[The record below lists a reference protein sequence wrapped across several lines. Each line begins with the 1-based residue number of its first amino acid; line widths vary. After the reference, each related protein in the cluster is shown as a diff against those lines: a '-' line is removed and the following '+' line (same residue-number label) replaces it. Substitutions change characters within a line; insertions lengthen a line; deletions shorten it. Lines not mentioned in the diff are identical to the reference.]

1 MVPAA
6 ERLRL
11 PRLEPLTMAKIRS
24 VVAISLLEL
33 VISLGVLSVV
43 ALGLLSMFISA
54 RAASQGG
61 TSRAQSAN
69 VAEMELAKMRVLPY
83 ADLESYLTTPRADA
97 VQTILGVKY
106 TSSLQ
111 VERLD
116 TDPSKREFR
125 LLWLHLKLK
134 WDQKDVLDS
143 DQSTKIG
150 AKSVERTLE
159 LSTLVSPS
167 TAQ

>member
-1 MVPAA
+1 
-6 ERLRL
+6 
-11 PRLEPLTMAKIRS
+11 MAKIRS
-24 VVAISLLEL
+24 TAAISLLEL
-33 VISLGVLSVV
+33 VISLGILSVV
-43 ALGLLSMFISA
+43 ALGLLSMFISS

-69 VAEMELAKMRVLPY
+69 VAEMELAKIRVLPY
-83 ADLESYLTTPRADA
+83 ADLESYLTTPRPDS
-97 VQTILGVKY
+97 VQTIEGVKY
-106 TSSLQ
+106 TSNLR

-116 TDPSKREFR
+116 SDSSHREFR

-143 DQSTKIG
+143 DQASKIG
-150 AKSVERTLE
+150 SKSVERTFE
-159 LSTLVSPS
+159 LSSLVSPT